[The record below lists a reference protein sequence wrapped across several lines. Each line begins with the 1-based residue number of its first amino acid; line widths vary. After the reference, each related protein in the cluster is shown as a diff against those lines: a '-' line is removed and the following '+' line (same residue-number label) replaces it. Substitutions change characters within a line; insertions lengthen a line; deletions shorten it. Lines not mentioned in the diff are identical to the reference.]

1 MYNEKKIKDKVT
13 KRVVLLGSIQ
23 TILFSLI
30 FGRLY
35 KLQIID
41 NEKCPF
47 ESAKNLHDFQSANL
61 KMASLSGKHLKKKYI
76 PILNIF
82 LGLSANCELA
92 CEPC

>member
-41 NEKCPF
+41 NEKYQTQ
-47 ESAKNLHDFQSANL
+47 SDKNRISFLLHAPKRGN
-61 KMASLSGKHLKKKYI
+61 
-76 PILNIF
+76 ILDSSD
-82 LGLSANCELA
+82 LY
-92 CEPC
+92 